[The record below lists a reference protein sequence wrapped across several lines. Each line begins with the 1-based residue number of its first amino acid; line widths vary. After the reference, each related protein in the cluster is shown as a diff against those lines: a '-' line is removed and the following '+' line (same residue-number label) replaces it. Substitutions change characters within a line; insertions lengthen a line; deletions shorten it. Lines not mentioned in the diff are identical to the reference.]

1 MQLEGRL
8 LTLPD
13 YAIANKGFIEAGIAR
28 VYVSGIFFI
37 SLQNV
42 CPDFSF
48 FYEGSPSSHYW
59 GFLAMPLRDFGDA
72 TIHDCHL

>member
-1 MQLEGRL
+1 MQLEGQL

-13 YAIANKGFIEAGIAR
+13 YAIANKGFIEAGVAR
-28 VYVSGIFFI
+28 VYVSGIFYI

-48 FYEGSPSSHYW
+48 
-59 GFLAMPLRDFGDA
+59 L
-72 TIHDCHL
+72 